1 MSKKI
6 NFDKFMK
13 DIAERKEQH
22 EKREEERIQA
32 DENLPQRRFNRLYRE
47 HWQNSTRFYRKKK

>member
-6 NFDKFMK
+6 NFDKFVK
-13 DIAERKEQH
+13 DIVERKEQH

-47 HWQNSTRFYRKKK
+47 H